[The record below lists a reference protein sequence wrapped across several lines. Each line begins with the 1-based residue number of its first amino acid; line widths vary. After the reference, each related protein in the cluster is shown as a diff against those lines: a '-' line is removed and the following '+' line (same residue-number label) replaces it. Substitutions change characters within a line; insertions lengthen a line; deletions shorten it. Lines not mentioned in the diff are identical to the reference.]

1 VAVWLV
7 VGATSGSAAAFGAQ
21 ELWPEA
27 SVFVGLNRQTRL
39 FFDAA
44 NASGPE
50 SDTQALDLVACVDV
64 SLVPVVRPSLR
75 RDDWARRRYFWARVG
90 YTHVGKQEGEELK
103 PAENRG
109 LASLFA
115 KAVLPG
121 EIWLEARARVDLRWI
136 GDEYSTRYRARI
148 EANRDFTLGQV
159 PLTPYLNAE
168 AMYDT
173 RYEGWTRALYQAG
186 SEVTVN
192 KRFRFELF
200 VALQVDRLPSKSTL
214 GAAGVV
220 AKWYF

>member
-1 VAVWLV
+1 MLIV
-7 VGATSGSAAAFGAQ
+7 VCATSSTAAAFDAQ
-21 ELWPEA
+21 EFWPEA

-39 FFDAA
+39 FLDAA
-44 NASGPE
+44 YASGPE
-50 SDTQALDLVACVDV
+50 SDTQALDVVACVDV

-115 KAVLPG
+115 KAALPG

-136 GDEYSTRYRARI
+136 GGEYSTRYRARI
-148 EANRDFTLGQV
+148 EANRDFTLGHV
-159 PLTPYLNAE
+159 PLTPYFNAE

-173 RYEGWTRALYQAG
+173 RYDGWTRALYQAG

-214 GAAGVV
+214 GAAGAV

>member
-1 VAVWLV
+1 
-7 VGATSGSAAAFGAQ
+7 
-21 ELWPEA
+21 
-27 SVFVGLNRQTRL
+27 
-39 FFDAA
+39 
-44 NASGPE
+44 
-50 SDTQALDLVACVDV
+50 VACVDV
-64 SLVPVVRPSLR
+64 SLVPVVRRSLR
-75 RDDWARRRYFWARVG
+75 RDDWSRRRYFWARLG
-90 YTHVGKQEGEELK
+90 YTHVGKQQGEELE

-109 LASLFA
+109 VVSLFA

-121 EIWLEARARVDLRWI
+121 DVMLEARARADLRWI

-148 EANRDFTLGQV
+148 EANRDFTLGHV
-159 PLTPYLNAE
+159 PLTPYFNAE

-173 RYEGWTRALYQAG
+173 RFDGWARALYQAG
-186 SEVTVN
+186 SEVTVS

>member
-1 VAVWLV
+1 MV
-7 VGATSGSAAAFGAQ
+7 VGATSRTAAADAHEF
-21 ELWPEA
+21 WPEA
-27 SVFVGLNRQTRL
+27 SVFVDLNRQTRL
-39 FFDAA
+39 YFDGAY
-44 NASGPE
+44 ASGAE

-64 SLVPVVRPSLR
+64 SLLPVARPSLW
-75 RDDWARRRYFWARVG
+75 RDDWARRRYLWARVG
-90 YTHVGKQEGEELK
+90 YTHVGRQESGELK
-103 PAENRG
+103 AAENRG
-109 LASLFA
+109 VVSLFA

-121 EIWLEARARVDLRWI
+121 DVWLEARARVDLRWI

-148 EANRDFTLGQV
+148 EANRDFTLGHV
-159 PLTPYLNAE
+159 PLTPYFNAE

-173 RYEGWTRALYQAG
+173 RYDGWTRALYQAG

-214 GAAGVV
+214 GAAGAV

>member
-1 VAVWLV
+1 VDL
-7 VGATSGSAAAFGAQ
+7 S
-21 ELWPEA
+21 
-27 SVFVGLNRQTRL
+27 RQTRL

-44 NASGPE
+44 YASGAE

-64 SLVPVVRPSLR
+64 SLLPVARPSLW
-75 RDDWARRRYFWARVG
+75 RDDWARRRYLWARVG

-109 LASLFA
+109 VVSLFA

-121 EIWLEARARVDLRWI
+121 EIWLEARARTDLRWI

-148 EANRDFTLGQV
+148 EANRDFTLGKV
-159 PLTPYLNAE
+159 PLTPYFNAE

-173 RYEGWTRALYQAG
+173 RYGGWARALYQAG

-192 KRFRFELF
+192 KRLRFELF
-200 VALQVDRLPSKSTL
+200 VALQVDRLPNRSTL

>member
-1 VAVWLV
+1 VLIV
-7 VGATSGSAAAFGAQ
+7 VCATSRTAPAADAH

-27 SVFVGLNRQTRL
+27 SAFVDLSRHTRL
-39 FFDAA
+39 YFDAA
-44 NASGPE
+44 YASGAE

-64 SLVPVVRPSLR
+64 SLLPVARPSLW
-75 RDDWARRRYFWARVG
+75 RDDWARRRYLWARVG
-90 YTHVGKQEGEELK
+90 YTHVGKQEGEELQ

-109 LASLFA
+109 VVSLFA

-121 EIWLEARARVDLRWI
+121 DVWLEARARVDLRWI

-148 EANRDFTLGQV
+148 EANRDFTLGHLPV
-159 PLTPYLNAE
+159 TPYFNAE

-200 VALQVDRLPSKSTL
+200 LALQVDRLPSKSTL
-214 GAAGVV
+214 GAAGAV
-220 AKWYF
+220 AKLYF